1 MEKLKLNNGT
11 ILVYNDI
18 HENNNGL
25 NITFTGVELETLRNA
40 FDTSSNL
47 STFEVLTENDVTC
60 AIYVGYTNVDKYE
73 IENETITI
81 TISKPNDIEQRL
93 YNLEETVLAL
103 L

>member
-1 MEKLKLNNGT
+1 MEKIKLNNGT
-11 ILVYNDI
+11 ILEYNDI
-18 HENNNGL
+18 NENNNEL
-25 NITFTGVELETLRNA
+25 NITFTEVELETLRNA

-47 STFEVLTENDVTC
+47 SSIEILTENDVTC
-60 AIYVGYTNVDKYE
+60 AIYVGYTSVDKYV
-73 IENETITI
+73 IEKETITI